1 MSHIFG
7 NHHAYLVLGNIT
19 TTVEFI
25 KKSLSVDQ
33 KIYEHAFELLGVEEL
48 REFKVEYQGKA
59 SYHRSIIVSAERVS
73 TGAQNALLKMIEEPV
88 ENITLF
94 FVFPPHITVLNTIL
108 SRVITITA
116 PSNYTNL
123 LFPIKDFL
131 QMDYKK
137 RLDAIEDLSKDRKK
151 NSEEAFQSYEVQE
164 FLDALEFGFALLFKK
179 NHSLIFTQ
187 SFQAIRQARV
197 WSTQT
202 GFPQK
207 NILDYIA
214 IQVVKPF

>member
-1 MSHIFG
+1 MSHTFG

-19 TTVEFI
+19 PPVEFI
-25 KKSLSVDQ
+25 KKSISIDQ
-33 KIYEHAFELLGVEEL
+33 KIYEHVFELLGVKEL
-48 REFKVEYQGKA
+48 KEFKAEYQGKTTD
-59 SYHRSIIVSAERVS
+59 HRSVIISAERIS
-73 TGAQNALLKMIEEPV
+73 NEAQSALLKMIEEPI

-94 FVFPPHITVLNTIL
+94 FIFPPHVTVLDTVL
-108 SRVITITA
+108 SRVIKIIA
-116 PSNYTNL
+116 PNDYKNL

-137 RLDAIEDLSKDRKK
+137 RIDAIEIISKERKK
-151 NSEEAFQSYEVQE
+151 NSEEAFQSYEVQQ

-179 NHSLIFTQ
+179 NHSLAFTQ

-214 IQVVKPF
+214 IQVAKPF